1 MIKNILLF
9 AGYALI
15 SSFGLYKIKL
25 SNMVINQDLIIGG
38 IFYIVGFLMWLVIL
52 KSNPL
57 SIAFPLAAGFLI
69 IATQI
74 FGFFFLGE
82 GINITKIIGILFVII
97 GIILIFKITN

>member
-1 MIKNILLF
+1 MIKNILLYS
-9 AGYALI
+9 GYALI

-38 IFYIVGFLMWLVIL
+38 IFYIIGFFIWLFIL

-57 SIAFPLAAGFLI
+57 STAFPLAASSLI

-74 FGFFFLGE
+74 FGFFSLGE
-82 GINITKIIGILFVII
+82 GMSIAKIIGILFVII
-97 GIILIFKITN
+97 GIVLIFKITN